1 MALVI
6 NTNISSLNA
15 QRNVGKTSAGLETS
29 IQRLSTGL
37 RINSAKDDAAGLGIV
52 DRMTSQIRGLNQAV
66 RNANDAV
73 SLSQT
78 AEGAMQESTNILQ
91 RMRELS
97 VQSAND
103 SNSGAD
109 RVNIQK
115 EISAL
120 SSELNRIAS
129 QTTFN
134 GNNILD
140 GTFTGKQFQVGS
152 NANET
157 ISVTLGNFS
166 ASSMGAFQSSSIL
179 NIGDFTAAAANAAT
193 DTNGVTADTITIAGK
208 SSIDIA
214 DDATAAEIAA
224 QFTAVSDTTGVS
236 ASAST
241 SVDVGF
247 VAGGAGLND
256 NISFDLS
263 AVDSSGNAQ
272 GSVQTINYTIAS
284 TTDYS
289 GLRDAINAVSNSTG
303 ISATL
308 NSIGGSLTLSN
319 AEGHNISIDNVLGG
333 ADGAAVLGAGATV
346 TTGAFLPTATLSN
359 ATNTVAALD
368 GIVVGGQVS
377 MNATSGF
384 SITDIDA
391 TDFAAADITASLSSV
406 ADVDVSTRAGANNAL
421 EVLDKALRTVSDSR
435 SDIGAIQNRLEF
447 TISNLSNVSENV
459 SAARSRIQD
468 TDFAA
473 ETANLTRNQIL
484 QQAGIAMLSQA
495 NSAPQSVLA
504 LLQ

>member
-6 NTNISSLNA
+6 NTNVSSLNA
-15 QRNVGKTSAGLETS
+15 QRNLSNTNVGLETS

-78 AEGAMQESTNILQ
+78 AEGAMQSSTDILQ
-91 RMRELS
+91 RMRELA

-115 EISAL
+115 EITQM
-120 SSELNRIAS
+120 SSELNRISS

-140 GTFTGKQFQVGS
+140 GTFTGKQFQVGA

-166 ASSMGAFQSSSIL
+166 ASSMGAHQSNSLL
-179 NIGDFTAAAANAAT
+179 NVGAISAAADT
-193 DTNGVTADTITIAGK
+193 DTNNVVGDTLTVAGAATSDVTYAG
-208 SSIDIA
+208 
-214 DDATAAEIAA
+214 DATAAEIAA
-224 QFTAVSDTTGVS
+224 KFQAVSNTTGVT
-236 ASAST
+236 ATAST
-241 SVDVGF
+241 SADIQFGGGVTAAETVTFNLSSVDGS
-247 VAGGAGLND
+247 GAVQGTAVT
-256 NISFDLS
+256 ISHTVTD
-263 AVDSSGNAQ
+263 
-272 GSVQTINYTIAS
+272 

-289 GLRDAINAVSNSTG
+289 GLRDAINAESNRTG
-303 ISATL
+303 ISASL
-308 NSIGGSLTLSN
+308 NNASGALTLSN
-319 AEGHNISIDNVLGG
+319 ADGHNINITDVSTGTD
-333 ADGAAVLGAGATV
+333 DEAVFLVGATADTFTTATTLSNNS
-346 TTGAFLPTATLSN
+346 TTGA
-359 ATNTVAALD
+359 NTDTVS
-368 GIVVGGQVS
+368 IGGQVS
-377 MNATSGF
+377 FSSAAAYNMTGLVATFHSATSLAG
-384 SITDIDA
+384 T
-391 TDFAAADITASLSSV
+391 LSSV
-406 ADVDVSTRAGANNAL
+406 ADVDVSTRAGSNNAL
-421 EVLDKALRTVSDSR
+421 EVIDQALRNVSDSR
-435 SDIGAIQNRLEF
+435 ADLGAIQNRLEF
-447 TISNLSNVSENV
+447 TISNLSNISENV
-459 SAARSRIQD
+459 SAARSRVQD

-473 ETANLTRNQIL
+473 ETANLTRNQIM

-495 NSAPQSVLA
+495 NSAPQAVLS

>member
-15 QRNVGKTSAGLETS
+15 QRNVNRTNMGLETS

-52 DRMTSQIRGLNQAV
+52 DRMTSQVRGLNQAV

-73 SLSQT
+73 SISQT

-115 EISAL
+115 EITQL

-134 GNNILD
+134 GKNILD
-140 GTFTGKQFQVGS
+140 GTFTAAQFQVGA

-157 ISVTLGNFS
+157 IAVTLGNFS
-166 ASSMGAFQSSSIL
+166 ASSMGAYQSTSIL
-179 NIGDFTAAAANAAT
+179 NVGAISAAT
-193 DTNGVTADTITIAGK
+193 DADTNNVVGDTVTVTGAAA
-208 SSIDIA
+208 SDVTYA
-214 DDATAAEIAA
+214 NNATAAEIAA
-224 QFTAVSDTTGVS
+224 AFQAVSDTTEVT
-236 ASAST
+236 ATAST
-241 SVDVGF
+241 SADIKYAAGVAVGET
-247 VAGGAGLND
+247 V
-256 NISFDLS
+256 SFELS
-263 AVDSSGNAQ
+263 AVDGSAVAQ
-272 GSVQTINYTIAS
+272 GGVANISYTLTS

-289 GLRDAINAVSNSTG
+289 GLRDAINAETNSTG
-303 ISATL
+303 ITATL
-308 NSIGGSLTLSN
+308 NSSSGALTLAN
-319 AEGHNISIDNVLGG
+319 ADGHNIFINAVSNGT
-333 ADGAAVLGAGATV
+333 ADDAVLDVGATA
-346 TTGAFLPTATLSN
+346 TTFTSSATL
-359 ATNTVAALD
+359 TNDTTTAANTD
-368 GIVVGGQVS
+368 AISVGGQVS
-377 MNATSGF
+377 LSGSSGF
-384 SITDIDA
+384 SVTG
-391 TDFAAADITASLSSV
+391 TVPTFAAADLNATLSSI

-421 EVLDKALRTVSDSR
+421 EVIDKALRTVSDSR
-435 SDIGAIQNRLEF
+435 ADLGAIQNRLEY
-447 TISNLSNVSENV
+447 TISNLANVSENV
-459 SAARSRIQD
+459 TAARSRIQD
-468 TDFAA
+468 TDFAS

-495 NSAPQSVLA
+495 NSAPQAVLA
-504 LLQ
+504 LLK

>member
-15 QRNVGKTSAGLETS
+15 QRNVGKTSMGLETS

-52 DRMTSQIRGLNQAV
+52 DRMTSQINGLNQAV

-115 EISAL
+115 EITAL
-120 SSELNRIAS
+120 SSELNRISS

-134 GNNILD
+134 GNKILD
-140 GTFTGKQFQVGS
+140 GTFNAKHFQVGS

-166 ASSMGAFQSSSIL
+166 ASSMGAYQSTSIL
-179 NIGDFTAAAANAAT
+179 NVGAISAAETT
-193 DTNGVTADTITIAGK
+193 DTNNVVGDTITVTGTAASAVTYGNN
-208 SSIDIA
+208 
-214 DDATAAEIAA
+214 ATAAEIAA
-224 QFTAVSDTTGVS
+224 AVQAVSDTTEVT
-236 ASAST
+236 ATAST
-241 SVDVGF
+241 SADIQYATGVVVGET
-247 VAGGAGLND
+247 V
-256 NISFDLS
+256 SFQLS
-263 AVDSSGNAQ
+263 AVDGSAAAQ
-272 GSVQTINYTIAS
+272 GGVGNISYTLTS

-289 GLRDAINAVSNSTG
+289 GMRDAINAESNSTG

-308 NSIGGSLTLSN
+308 NSSAGTLTLTN
-319 AEGHNISIDNVLGG
+319 ADGHNVFIDAVSNGT
-333 ADGAAVLGAGATV
+333 ANDAVLNVGATAA
-346 TTGAFLPTATLSN
+346 TFTGTPAVLTENTATG
-359 ATNTVAALD
+359 NTDA
-368 GIVVGGQVS
+368 ISVGGQVS
-377 MNATSGF
+377 MSGSSGF
-384 SITDIDA
+384 SVTSTDA
-391 TDFAAADITASLSSV
+391 TFAAADLNATLSSV
-406 ADVDVSTRAGANNAL
+406 ADVDVSTRAGSNNAL

-435 SDIGAIQNRLEF
+435 ADLGAIQNRLEF

-495 NSAPQSVLA
+495 NSAPQAVLS

>member
-15 QRNVGKTSAGLETS
+15 QRNVGRTSAGLETS

-97 VQSAND
+97 IQSAND

-120 SSELNRIAS
+120 SSELNRISA

-134 GNNILD
+134 GNKILD
-140 GTFTGKQFQVGS
+140 GTFNAKQFQVGS

-166 ASSMGAFQSSSIL
+166 ANSMGAYQSTSIL
-179 NIGDFTAAAANAAT
+179 NVGAISATTDADTNNVVGDTVTVTGAAASDVTYAN
-193 DTNGVTADTITIAGK
+193 
-208 SSIDIA
+208 
-214 DDATAAEIAA
+214 DASAAEIAQA
-224 QFTAVSDTTGVS
+224 FQAVSDTTEVT
-236 ASAST
+236 ASAT
-241 SVDVGF
+241 TTADIKY
-247 VAGGAGLND
+247 AGGVAVGETV
-256 NISFDLS
+256 SFELS
-263 AVDSSGNAQ
+263 AVDGSAVAQ
-272 GSVQTINYTIAS
+272 GSVKTISHTLTS

-289 GLRDAINAVSNSTG
+289 GLRDAINAETNSTG
-303 ISATL
+303 IAASLNSSSGALTLTNADGHNIFINAVSNGTADDAVLSVGATATTFTATATL
-308 NSIGGSLTLSN
+308 TNDTTTATNTDAVSIGGQVVLS
-319 AEGHNISIDNVLGG
+319 GS
-333 ADGAAVLGAGATV
+333 
-346 TTGAFLPTATLSN
+346 
-359 ATNTVAALD
+359 
-368 GIVVGGQVS
+368 
-377 MNATSGF
+377 SGF
-384 SITDIDA
+384 SVTGVVP
-391 TDFAAADITASLSSV
+391 TFAAADLSASLTSV
-406 ADVDVSTRAGANNAL
+406 ADVDVSTRAGANTAL
-421 EVLDKALRTVSDSR
+421 EVIDKALRTVSDSR
-435 SDIGAIQNRLEF
+435 ADLGAIQNRLEF

-473 ETANLTRNQIL
+473 ETANLTRSQIL

-495 NSAPQSVLA
+495 NAAPQAVLS

>member
-15 QRNVGKTSAGLETS
+15 QRNVGKTSMGLETS

-115 EISAL
+115 EITAL
-120 SSELNRIAS
+120 SSELNRITS

-134 GNNILD
+134 GNKILD

-166 ASSMGAFQSSSIL
+166 ANSMGAYQTSSIL
-179 NIGDFTAAAANAAT
+179 NVGALTAAADT
-193 DTNGVTADTITIAGK
+193 DVNGVALEAAVTIAGK
-208 SSIDIA
+208 AASTVNYAA
-214 DDATAAEIAA
+214 DASAAEVAKVF
-224 QFTAVSDTTGVS
+224 QDVSNTTGVT
-236 ASAST
+236 ATAST
-241 SVDVGF
+241 SVDIGFGAAVDVGE
-247 VAGGAGLND
+247 G
-256 NISFDLS
+256 ISFVLS
-263 AVDSSGNAQ
+263 ATDGSGAVQ
-272 GSVQTINYTIAS
+272 GSAVTISHAVTS
-284 TTDYS
+284 TTDFS
-289 GLRDAINAVSNSTG
+289 GLRDAINSESNRTG
-303 ISATL
+303 ISASL
-308 NSIGGSLTLSN
+308 NSDSGALTLTN
-319 AEGHNISIDNVLGG
+319 AEGNNILITDVAG
-333 ADGAAVLGAGATV
+333 ATAGDAVLGVAATG
-346 TTGAFLPTATLSN
+346 TTAFAATATLTN
-359 ATNTVAALD
+359 AAAD
-368 GIVVGGQVS
+368 TISIGGQVS
-377 MNATSGF
+377 FSSGSAF
-384 SITDIDA
+384 TVTGTD
-391 TDFAAADITASLSSV
+391 TTFAAADLAAQLSSV
-406 ADVDVSTRAGANNAL
+406 ADVDVSTRAGSNNAL
-421 EVLDKALRTVSDSR
+421 DVIDKALRTVSDSR
-435 SDIGAIQNRLEF
+435 ADLGAIQNRLEF
-447 TISNLSNVSENV
+447 TISNLTNVSENV

-495 NSAPQSVLA
+495 NSAPQAVLS

>member
-15 QRNVGKTSAGLETS
+15 QRNVGRTSAGLETS

-115 EISAL
+115 EITAL
-120 SSELNRIAS
+120 SSELNRISA

-134 GNNILD
+134 GNKILD

-166 ASSMGAFQSSSIL
+166 ANSMGAHQSTSVL
-179 NIGDFTAAAANAAT
+179 NIGAVTAT
-193 DTNGVTADTITIAGK
+193 DGTSGNNGVVTDEITIVGEA
-208 SSIDIA
+208 SSSLTYSA
-214 DDATAAEIAA
+214 NATAAEIAA
-224 QFTAVSDTTGVS
+224 LITGDSDTTGVT

-241 SVDVGF
+241 S
-247 VAGGAGLND
+247 ATLAYGAGADLGD
-256 NISFDLS
+256 AISFTLS
-263 AVDSSGNAQ
+263 AVNGSNDIQ
-272 GSVQTINYTIAS
+272 GSPITIAHTLTS
-284 TTDYS
+284 TSDYS
-289 GLRDAINAVSNSTG
+289 GMRDAIEGIAVVE
-303 ISATL
+303 A
-308 NSIGGSLTLSN
+308 
-319 AEGHNISIDNVLGG
+319 
-333 ADGAAVLGAGATV
+333 
-346 TTGAFLPTATLSN
+346 
-359 ATNTVAALD
+359 
-368 GIVVGGQVS
+368 
-377 MNATSGF
+377 
-384 SITDIDA
+384 
-391 TDFAAADITASLSSV
+391 
-406 ADVDVSTRAGANNAL
+406 
-421 EVLDKALRTVSDSR
+421 
-435 SDIGAIQNRLEF
+435 
-447 TISNLSNVSENV
+447 SNLS
-459 SAARSRIQD
+459 RR
-468 TDFAA
+468 
-473 ETANLTRNQIL
+473 
-484 QQAGIAMLSQA
+484 LSQHGLLKPTRIK
-495 NSAPQSVLA
+495 SKSDISPIVKSLRDVL
-504 LLQ
+504 

>member
-6 NTNISSLNA
+6 NTNVSSLNA
-15 QRNVGKTSAGLETS
+15 QRNVGKTSMGLETS

-115 EISAL
+115 EITAL
-120 SSELNRIAS
+120 SSELNRISA

-134 GNNILD
+134 GNKILD
-140 GTFTGKQFQVGS
+140 GTFNGKQFQVGS

-166 ASSMGAFQSSSIL
+166 ASSMGAYQSSSIL
-179 NIGDFTAAAANAAT
+179 NVGAISAAETT
-193 DTNGVTADTITIAGK
+193 DTNNVVGDTVTVTGAAASDVTYAN
-208 SSIDIA
+208 
-214 DDATAAEIAA
+214 DATAAEIAQA
-224 QFTAVSDTTGVS
+224 FQAVSDTTEVT
-236 ASAST
+236 ATAST
-241 SVDVGF
+241 TADIQYAAGVVVGET
-247 VAGGAGLND
+247 V
-256 NISFDLS
+256 SFQLS
-263 AVDSSGNAQ
+263 AVDGSAAAQ
-272 GSVQTINYTIAS
+272 GGVGNISHTLTS

-289 GLRDAINAVSNSTG
+289 GLRDAINAESNSTG
-303 ISATL
+303 ITAELNSSSGALTLTNTDGHNVFIDAVSNGTANDAVLNVGATAATFVSSATL
-308 NSIGGSLTLSN
+308 TENTATGNTD
-319 AEGHNISIDNVLGG
+319 AISI
-333 ADGAAVLGAGATV
+333 
-346 TTGAFLPTATLSN
+346 
-359 ATNTVAALD
+359 
-368 GIVVGGQVS
+368 GGQVS
-377 MNATSGF
+377 LSGSSGF
-384 SITDIDA
+384 SVTGTDA
-391 TDFAAADITASLSSV
+391 TFVAAAADLNATLSSV
-406 ADVDVSTRAGANNAL
+406 ANVDVTTRAGSNNAL

-435 SDIGAIQNRLEF
+435 ADLGAIQNRLEF
-447 TISNLSNVSENV
+447 TISNLTNVSENV

-495 NSAPQSVLA
+495 NSAPQAVLS

>member
-15 QRNVGKTSAGLETS
+15 QRNVGKTSMGLETS

-73 SLSQT
+73 SLAQT

-91 RMRELS
+91 RMRELA

-115 EISAL
+115 EITQLAA
-120 SSELNRIAS
+120 EMNRIAS

-134 GNNILD
+134 GNHILD
-140 GTFTGKQFQVGS
+140 GTFTGKHFQVGA

-166 ASSMGAFQSSSIL
+166 ASSMGAFQTNSIL
-179 NIGDFTAAAANAAT
+179 NVGALSAAT
-193 DTNGVTADTITIAGK
+193 DADTNNVVGDTITVTGK
-208 SSIDIA
+208 AAADITYA
-214 DDATAAEIAA
+214 NDATAAEIAA
-224 QFTAVSDTTGVS
+224 AFQTVSDTTEVT

-241 SVDVGF
+241 SADIQYATGVAVGESITF
-247 VAGGAGLND
+247 E
-256 NISFDLS
+256 LS
-263 AVDSSGNAQ
+263 AVDGGAAAQ
-272 GSVQTINYTIAS
+272 GSVANISYTLTS

-289 GLRDAINAVSNSTG
+289 GLRDAINAESNSTG
-303 ISATL
+303 ITATL
-308 NSIGGSLTLSN
+308 NSSAGTLTLTN
-319 AEGHNISIDNVLGG
+319 ADGHNIFINAVSNGT
-333 ADGAAVLGAGATV
+333 ADDAVLNVGATA
-346 TTGAFLPTATLSN
+346 TTFASSATL
-359 ATNTVAALD
+359 TNDTTTAANTD
-368 GIVVGGQVS
+368 AISIGGQVS
-377 MNATSGF
+377 LNGSSGF
-384 SITDIDA
+384 SVTGTVATFSA
-391 TDFAAADITASLSSV
+391 TDLNATLASV
-406 ADVDVSTRAGANNAL
+406 ADVDVSTRIGSNNAL
-421 EVLDKALRTVSDSR
+421 EVLDKALRNVSDSR
-435 SDIGAIQNRLEF
+435 ADLGAIQNRLEF
-447 TISNLSNVSENV
+447 TISNLSNVSENI

-495 NSAPQSVLA
+495 NSAPQAVLS

>member
-15 QRNVGKTSAGLETS
+15 QRNVGRTSMGLETS

-115 EISAL
+115 EITAL
-120 SSELNRIAS
+120 SSELNRISA

-134 GNNILD
+134 GNKILD
-140 GTFTGKQFQVGS
+140 GTFNAKQFQVGS

-157 ISVTLGNFS
+157 IAVTLGNFS
-166 ASSMGAFQSSSIL
+166 ASSMGAYQSTSVL
-179 NIGDFTAAAANAAT
+179 NV
-193 DTNGVTADTITIAGK
+193 GVISAFETADTNNVVGDTVTVTGAAA
-208 SSIDIA
+208 SDVTYA
-214 DDATAAEIAA
+214 NDATAAEIAA
-224 QFTAVSDTTGVS
+224 AFQAVSDTTEVT
-236 ASAST
+236 ATAST
-241 SVDVGF
+241 SADIQYAAGVVVGET
-247 VAGGAGLND
+247 V
-256 NISFDLS
+256 SFQLA
-263 AVDSSGNAQ
+263 AVDGSAAAQ
-272 GSVQTINYTIAS
+272 GSVGNISYTLTS

-289 GLRDAINAVSNSTG
+289 GLRDAINAESNSTG
-303 ISATL
+303 ITATLNGSSGTLTLENSDGHNIFIDAVSNGTANDAVLNVGATAATFTSSATL
-308 NSIGGSLTLSN
+308 TEN
-319 AEGHNISIDNVLGG
+319 
-333 ADGAAVLGAGATV
+333 
-346 TTGAFLPTATLSN
+346 TATG
-359 ATNTVAALD
+359 NTDA
-368 GIVVGGQVS
+368 ISVGGQVS
-377 MNATSGF
+377 MSGSSGF
-384 SITDIDA
+384 SVTG
-391 TDFAAADITASLSSV
+391 TVPTFAAADLSASLSSV
-406 ADVDVSTRAGANNAL
+406 ADVDVSTRTGANNAL
-421 EVLDKALRTVSDSR
+421 EVIDKALRNVSDSR
-435 SDIGAIQNRLEF
+435 ADLGAIQNRLEF

-495 NSAPQSVLA
+495 NSAPQAVLS

>member
-115 EISAL
+115 EITAL
-120 SSELNRIAS
+120 SSELNRISS

-166 ASSMGAFQSSSIL
+166 ANSMGAFQDGSNL
-179 NIGDFTAAAANAAT
+179 NVGALTAGNGT
-193 DTNGVTADTITIAGK
+193 DVNEVTAGALTVTGTASASVNYNGG
-208 SSIDIA
+208 
-214 DDATAAEIAA
+214 ATAAEIAA
-224 QFTAVSDTTGVS
+224 QFQAVSDITEVT

-241 SVDVGF
+241 SATIAYGTNIA
-247 VAGGAGLND
+247 AGS
-256 NISFDLS
+256 NITFQLS
-263 AVDSSGNAQ
+263 AVNGEATPVAQ
-272 GSVQTINYTIAS
+272 GSVANISVAVTDAS
-284 TTDYS
+284 DLT
-289 GLRDAINAVSNSTG
+289 GLRDAINAEANSTG
-303 ISATL
+303 ISASFDSSGVL
-308 NSIGGSLTLSN
+308 VLENSD
-319 AEGHNISIDNVLGG
+319 GHNILINSVANGTDGENVLVVSGTDLDDDSASDGG
-333 ADGAAVLGAGATV
+333 NDS
-346 TTGAFLPTATLSN
+346 LS
-359 ATNTVAALD
+359 
-368 GIVVGGQVS
+368 VGGQVS
-377 MNATSGF
+377 LSSASGF
-384 SITDIDA
+384 NVTGTNAEFSTG
-391 TDFAAADITASLSSV
+391 TADLNGVLSRVS
-406 ADVDVSTRAGANNAL
+406 DVDVSTRVGANDAL
-421 EVLDKALRTVSDSR
+421 EVIDKALRNVSDSR
-435 SDIGAIQNRLEF
+435 ADLGAIQNRLEF

-495 NSAPQSVLA
+495 NSAPQAVLS

>member
-15 QRNVGKTSAGLETS
+15 QRNVGKTSMGLETS

-115 EISAL
+115 EITAL
-120 SSELNRIAS
+120 SSELNRISA

-134 GNNILD
+134 GNKILD

-166 ASSMGAFQSSSIL
+166 ANSMGAHQSTSVL
-179 NIGDFTAAAANAAT
+179 NIGAVTATTGVSGNNGVVGDDITIVGEASSTLTYAAN
-193 DTNGVTADTITIAGK
+193 
-208 SSIDIA
+208 
-214 DDATAAEIAA
+214 ATAAEIAA
-224 QFTAVSDTTGVS
+224 QITGVSDTTGVT
-236 ASAST
+236 AEAST
-241 SVDVGF
+241 S
-247 VAGGAGLND
+247 ATLAYGAGADLGD
-256 NISFDLS
+256 AISFTLS
-263 AVDSSGNAQ
+263 AVNGSNDIQ
-272 GSVQTINYTIAS
+272 GSSVTIAHTLTS

-289 GLRDAINAVSNSTG
+289 GMRDAINAEANRTG

-308 NSIGGSLTLSN
+308 NSTNDGLDLVN
-319 AEGHNISIDNVLGG
+319 ADGHNIYIQDAADNDAGDTVILAISGQDLTEATTDSI
-333 ADGAAVLGAGATV
+333 
-346 TTGAFLPTATLSN
+346 S
-359 ATNTVAALD
+359 
-368 GIVVGGQVS
+368 VGGQVS
-377 MNATSGF
+377 MSSTSAFVVDGTVDTF
-384 SITDIDA
+384 AGTGNTDIVSA
-391 TDFAAADITASLSSV
+391 LSSV
-406 ADVDVSTRAGANNAL
+406 ADADVSTRAGANNAL
-421 EVLDKALRTVSDSR
+421 EVIDQALRTVSDSR
-435 SDIGAIQNRLEF
+435 ADLGAIQNRLEF
-447 TISNLSNVSENV
+447 TISNLTNVSENV

-495 NSAPQSVLA
+495 NSAPQAVLS